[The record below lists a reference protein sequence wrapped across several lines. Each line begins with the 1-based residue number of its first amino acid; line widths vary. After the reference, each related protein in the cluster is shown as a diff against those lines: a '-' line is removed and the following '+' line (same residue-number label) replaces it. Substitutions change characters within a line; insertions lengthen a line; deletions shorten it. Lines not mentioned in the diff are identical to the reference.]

1 MRVREREKIT
11 HLIKVCNLLTSDRA
25 EGSTANALSKVLAD
39 EEEHRGLEEARN
51 SSDASDKEEL
61 VGGRLNLL
69 LEVVHYR

>member
-1 MRVREREKIT
+1 
-11 HLIKVCNLLTSDRA
+11 LTSDRA

-61 VGGRLNLL
+61 VGSRLNLL
-69 LEVVHYR
+69 LEVHYR